1 MFIETN
7 SEDDTQLS
15 LVPEPSKRF
24 DIDVRDLPVKSF
36 IVKQIAIQEATPM
49 IQDWHYSKSTNGLMV
64 SYCFGLFSD
73 NNLIG
78 VMIYGRLGMANA
90 WKKYAD
96 NMDDVIEL
104 RRLACIDNTPKNTES
119 YFIGKTIRWLKQ
131 NTDIKIIVSYADAF
145 HGHTGIIYKASNFE
159 YCGLTSPGKLI
170 VDHDGRTFHDK
181 AIRTTYTNKD
191 GVKQLK
197 PFAARLKQR
206 LEAGLARYVKT
217 PGKHIFTY
225 RLAKPK

>member
-1 MFIETN
+1 MFIENN

-170 VDHDGRTFHDK
+170 VESETFPE
-181 AIRTTYTNKD
+181 
-191 GVKQLK
+191 K
-197 PFAARLKQR
+197 P
-206 LEAGLARYVKT
+206 
-217 PGKHIFTY
+217 
-225 RLAKPK
+225 